1 MSRRRLVLAALV
13 ILLVA
18 VAVTARATG
27 FAEYL
32 RPGNLGLLR
41 DWISGLGAAGPIVF
55 IFGYAVATVAFLPG
69 TPLTL
74 LAGLLFGAFLGTA
87 YAFTGAMIGAV
98 LAFLVARYAARDL
111 VSSRVQRNERLRR
124 LDAGVE
130 RQGWRMLVIT
140 RLVPVFPFNL
150 QNYAYGLTR
159 VRLSTYTLVSG
170 LCIVPGVAVYAFAGG
185 SLGSLSRDENL
196 GRFFIYLGVAAVIFV
211 ALSFVPGIIRRR
223 TAAGE
228 IEADESPEA
237 KRETVRPDG
246 KEQG

>member
-1 MSRRRLVLAALV
+1 MSRRRIVLALLVLGLAT
-13 ILLVA
+13 VA
-18 VAVTARATG
+18 VLARATG
-27 FAEYL
+27 FTEYL

-41 DWISGLGAAGPIVF
+41 DWISGLGAAGPVVF
-55 IFGYAVATVAFLPG
+55 IAGYALATVAFLPG

-74 LAGLLFGAFLGTA
+74 LAGLLFGPIVGGT
-87 YAFTGAMIGAV
+87 YAFSGAMIGAV

-111 VSSRVQRNERLRR
+111 VASWMRKSERLRR

-159 VRLSTYTLVSG
+159 VRLGTYTLVSG

-185 SLGSLSRDENL
+185 SLGSLSAGGDLTRV
-196 GRFFIYLGVAAVIFV
+196 FVYLGVAAIIFV
-211 ALSFVPGIIRRR
+211 ALSFLPGIIRRR
-223 TAAGE
+223 AGGE
-228 IEADESPEA
+228 IDPKDQAVERNRDE
-237 KRETVRPDG
+237 
-246 KEQG
+246 

>member
-1 MSRRRLVLAALV
+1 MVLALLVLG
-13 ILLVA
+13 LVA
-18 VAVTARATG
+18 VAVLARITG
-27 FAEYL
+27 FTEYL

-41 DWISGLGAAGPIVF
+41 DWISGLGAAGPVVF
-55 IFGYAVATVAFLPG
+55 IAGYALATVAFLPG

-74 LAGLLFGAFLGTA
+74 LAGLLFGPIVGGT
-87 YAFTGAMIGAV
+87 YAFSGAMIGAV

-111 VSSRVQRNERLRR
+111 VDSWMRKNERLRR

-159 VRLSTYTLVSG
+159 VRLGTYTLVSG

-185 SLGSLSRDENL
+185 SLGSLSAGGDLTRV
-196 GRFFIYLGVAAVIFV
+196 FIYLGVAAVIFV
-211 ALSFVPGIIRRR
+211 ALSFVPGILRHR
-223 TAAGE
+223 AGGE
-228 IEADESPEA
+228 ME
-237 KRETVRPDG
+237 PDKHQHERSG
-246 KEQG
+246 NE